1 MLKKGGDKTDKTNWV
16 SHGFTARSLKRK
28 NWKGLT
34 DDNAVQTALDVL
46 IEYDWLGYE
55 MVDST
60 GQGGRPTERYYI
72 NPNLKAF
79 I

>member
-1 MLKKGGDKTDKTNWV
+1 MLKKPSDKTDKTNWI

-34 DDNAVQTALDVL
+34 DDNAVEIAIDVL
-46 IEYDWLGYE
+46 IEHNWLDYKE
-55 MVDST
+55 VKST
-60 GQGGRPTERYYI
+60 GQGGRPTERYWI
-72 NPNLKAF
+72 NPKLKGF